1 MKKFSNVASKVN
13 AIVSVFRENETLRGT
28 EISRRLKSRG
38 YKVNDANIRMFIYH
52 RMIYKHIRKE
62 AVNGINHYS
71 LIH

>member
-13 AIVSVFRENETLRGT
+13 AIVNVFRENETLIGT
-28 EISRRLKSRG
+28 EISKRLKSSG

-52 RMIYKHIRKE
+52 RMLYKHIQKE